1 MPKLN
6 DEAVVLIEEVE
17 DFGLVTVKAN
27 FLDKKIREMLAKTL
41 GIDLPKTGKIAFG
54 KKLSVGW
61 MSTDEYAIILKKM
74 EADKII
80 RKLDTKMN
88 KYHHLCVNMSD
99 SRRCYRLR
107 GNGWREVLSK
117 GSPVN
122 FHPLAFGPSS
132 FRRTRVANLAAAI
145 WAVTENEAYLFSMQ
159 SVSGFMSE
167 WLRTANLKSGQI
179 VYY

>member
-80 RKLDTKMN
+80 RKLNTKMN
-88 KYHHLCVNMSD
+88 KY
-99 SRRCYRLR
+99 
-107 GNGWREVLSK
+107 
-117 GSPVN
+117 
-122 FHPLAFGPSS
+122 
-132 FRRTRVANLAAAI
+132 
-145 WAVTENEAYLFSMQ
+145 Q
-159 SVSGFMSE
+159 
-167 WLRTANLKSGQI
+167 Q
-179 VYY
+179 